1 MKEEKEE
8 EVRGRG
14 TESAGEYRREN
25 QNSDVRCVNERANRR
40 EKVERERERER
51 AWRVCVWTRGL
62 LSKVSKAPVGA
73 FEGGRRSP
81 R

>member
-40 EKVERERERER
+40 EKVEREREREKEPG
-51 AWRVCVWTRGL
+51 VFVYGH
-62 LSKVSKAPVGA
+62 
-73 FEGGRRSP
+73 EGC
-81 R
+81 